1 MRQVLTTVLAT
12 QFWSFIARTLI
23 RPDFSSWTVS
33 ELNGVPISD
42 AHPVITIAVK
52 NEKNNELELV
62 IFSSAGEDVLT
73 FQWSFIEQVFSAM
86 PRNPELGEDGFR
98 WVSIVRRQKLTNCFY
113 VNHQ

>member
-1 MRQVLTTVLAT
+1 MCGGQIEIESSPTGTFVENSWNFFENLPTAVPFTKASPMRQVLTTVLAT

-62 IFSSAGEDVLT
+62 IFSSAGGDALT
-73 FQWSFIEQVFSAM
+73 FQ
-86 PRNPELGEDGFR
+86 
-98 WVSIVRRQKLTNCFY
+98 
-113 VNHQ
+113 